1 MDLQEQLASMGKIL
15 DNDEYTTVLLGSL
28 PDSYD
33 NVTGGLNAAADST
46 GNPIN
51 VDQVVRLISDEYD
64 RRMLKKG
71 KNGSDEA
78 FAVNNQKQR
87 DKCNIECFNCHNFG
101 HYKSDCWAKGG
112 GKEGQHPPRHNDSN
126 NSSDNHGN
134 CNRNDRSNSSNNHG
148 RNLNNCNNSNRS
160 SNHNE
165 DMSTA
170 NAADI
175 EAWAAIEE
183 VEGDK
188 SATCTSAQV
197 HQPQVETERY
207 DSGASRH
214 MSPFRHRFKNYRSIP
229 PHAITAANKRTFY
242 AIGTGDL

>member
-51 VDQVVRLISDEYD
+51 VDQVVHLISDEYD

-170 NAADI
+170 NVADI

-197 HQPQVETERY
+197 HQPQVETELY

-229 PHAITAANKRTFY
+229 PHAITAANKCTFY